1 MTHHHSLAREG
12 TDSGFLGAVAVF
24 LWFLL
29 LDAITGQ
36 PFRTPNLLG
45 QALVY
50 GDPLARPGL
59 DFVAIVAYSA
69 LHLICFT
76 LLGFVIVSLV
86 HLAIRQPTL
95 LFALFLG
102 FVIFEVLFVGFA
114 YMLVQAINAGSLSW
128 WSLVVGNLV
137 AILAMGA
144 YLRGNHRIID
154 RWLAR
159 VPLGDTGDEPE
170 VKTASAWRTM
180 GRWRHPWW
188 ERAVSAGRP
197 RRTK

>member
-1 MTHHHSLAREG
+1 MTHHHSLAREA
-12 TDSGFLGAVAVF
+12 TNAGFLGAVAVF

-29 LDAITGQ
+29 VDSFAGQ
-36 PFRTPNLLG
+36 PLRTPNLLG
-45 QALVY
+45 QALVH
-50 GDPLARPGL
+50 GLPLAIVGL
-59 DFVAIVAYSA
+59 DFVSIVAYSV
-69 LHLICFT
+69 LHLILFT

-95 LFALFLG
+95 LFALLLG
-102 FVIFEVLFVGFA
+102 FVSFELLFIGLA
-114 YMLVQAINAGSLSW
+114 YVLVQAIGAGLSIW
-128 WSLVVGNLV
+128 GALVLGNLV

-144 YLRGNHRIID
+144 YLKPNHRLID

-170 VKTASAWRTM
+170 VTTAKAWQAM

-188 ERAVSAGRP
+188 ERVLTAGRSRGP
-197 RRTK
+197 K

>member
-1 MTHHHSLAREG
+1 MTHHHSLAREA

-24 LWFLL
+24 FWFLVV
-29 LDAITGQ
+29 DTVAGE

-59 DFVAIVAYSA
+59 DFIAIVAYSG
-69 LHLICFT
+69 LHLLAFT

-95 LFALFLG
+95 LFALFLA
-102 FVIFEVLFVGFA
+102 FVMFEVLFGGFA
-114 YMLVQAINAGSLSW
+114 YMLVLAIDAGTLTW

-137 AILAMGA
+137 AIVVMGA
-144 YLRGNHRIID
+144 HLRRSHRIID

-170 VKTASAWRTM
+170 VKDPAAWQAM

-188 ERAVSAGRP
+188 ERLATGRF
-197 RRTK
+197 RDTK

>member
-1 MTHHHSLAREG
+1 MSHHHSLAREG

-29 LDAITGQ
+29 VDSIAGQ

-59 DFVAIVAYSA
+59 DFIAIAAYSA
-69 LHLICFT
+69 LHLVLFT
-76 LLGFVIVSLV
+76 LLGFVIVGLI

-102 FVIFEVLFVGFA
+102 FVMFEVLFGGFA
-114 YMLVQAINAGSLSW
+114 YMLVEALKAGSFTW
-128 WSLVVGNLV
+128 WSLVVGNVV

-144 YLRGNHRIID
+144 YLKRGHRLID

-170 VKTASAWRTM
+170 VQTASAWQAM
-180 GRWRHPWW
+180 GQWRHSWW
-188 ERAVSAGRP
+188 ERVFAVGRA
-197 RRTK
+197 RMK

>member
-1 MTHHHSLAREG
+1 MTHHHSLLREA
-12 TDSGFLGAVAVF
+12 TDAGFFGALAVF

-29 LDAITGQ
+29 QDAITGQ
-36 PFRTPNLLG
+36 PFRTPSLLG
-45 QALVY
+45 QALIY

-69 LHLICFT
+69 LHLILFN
-76 LLGFVIVSLV
+76 LLGFVLVGLV

-95 LFALFLG
+95 LFGLFLG
-102 FVIFEVLFVGFA
+102 FVIFEVLFVGLA
-114 YMLVQAINAGSLSW
+114 YTLVQGFAVGSLSW

-137 AILAMGA
+137 AILVMGA
-144 YLRGNHRIID
+144 YLRRKHRIIP

-170 VKTASAWRTM
+170 VNTADAWHAM
-180 GRWRHPWW
+180 GRYRHPWW
-188 ERAVSAGRP
+188 KRVAVAARLWGH
-197 RRTK
+197 K